1 MDAHWNGTSVGSR
14 LFDALSLI
22 LPAAETF
29 LIDTLDSWRASVPIA
44 LAPALNSEI
53 DRFIKEECAHRRA
66 HERYN
71 AALIAA
77 MPAAAVIA
85 ERAAQVTNELGQ
97 FSVPMRLAL
106 VAAFEQLTALLSHE
120 IVHKDNLIGSSNALQ
135 AQMWRWH
142 AREELDHCDV
152 AVTATAIGG
161 PAYPVRAAALLL
173 ATCDLLTDIVRYTRA
188 LCRCDLAA
196 GMSRRR
202 LAFDTLRFAFAS
214 MPSLFRMTVGWLRYA
229 FTPLRAKQ

>member
-1 MDAHWNGTSVGSR
+1 MHAYWNGSSVRSR

-29 LIDTLDSWRASVPIA
+29 LIDTLDNWRASVPLALQPA
-44 LAPALNSEI
+44 LAHEI
-53 DRFIKEECAHRRA
+53 DRFIREECAHRRA

-77 MPAAAVIA
+77 LPAAAVIA
-85 ERAAQVTNELGQ
+85 ERAAQVTRELDR
-97 FSVPMRLAL
+97 FSLPMRLAL

-120 IVHKDNLIGSSNALQ
+120 IVHRHSLIGPSDAPQ

-142 AREELDHCDV
+142 AREELAHCDV
-152 AVTATAIGG
+152 AVTAAAIGG
-161 PAYPVRAAALLL
+161 PAYPFRAAALLL
-173 ATCDLLTDIVRYTRA
+173 ATLYLLTDIVRYTRA

-196 GMSRRR
+196 GESRRR
-202 LAFDTLRFAFAS
+202 LAVDTLRFTFGSA
-214 MPSLFRMTVGWLRYA
+214 PSLARMWAGWLRHA